1 MKLVFYLHSNGRNKK
16 KKVGPKKQKTKN
28 EHFFRCTTCM
38 GKERGRC
45 SVSVIVDNNFV
56 TKRKR
61 GEVSGDGLVDADNI
75 NIIYKHSKLYRS
87 SNQKSKRKRVN
98 KKTKQQ
104 FSCAGYRQPS
114 K

>member
-1 MKLVFYLHSNGRNKK
+1 MF
-16 KKVGPKKQKTKN
+16 
-28 EHFFRCTTCM
+28 
-38 GKERGRC
+38 KEKDAC
-45 SVSVIVDNNFV
+45 NNNFV
-56 TKRKR
+56 TKGKR